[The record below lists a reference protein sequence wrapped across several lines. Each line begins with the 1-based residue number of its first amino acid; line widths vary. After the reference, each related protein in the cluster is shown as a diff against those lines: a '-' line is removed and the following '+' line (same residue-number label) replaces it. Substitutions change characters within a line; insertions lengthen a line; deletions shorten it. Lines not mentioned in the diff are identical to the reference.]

1 MQAVEIALEAAQKK
15 VSYIIISLHL
25 TREVKIKFISFSVYF

>member
-15 VSYIIISLHL
+15 VSYIIISLYL
-25 TREVKIKFISFSVYF
+25 TREVKIKFISFSV